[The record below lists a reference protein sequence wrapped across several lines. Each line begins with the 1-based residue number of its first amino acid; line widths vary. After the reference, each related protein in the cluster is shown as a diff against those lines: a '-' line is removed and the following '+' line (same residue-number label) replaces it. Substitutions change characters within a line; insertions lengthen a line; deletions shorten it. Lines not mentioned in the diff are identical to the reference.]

1 MYTGHRSKR
10 DVSPEW
16 IKNTNEFLEQAWGE
30 NAKGAAR
37 IFCPCS
43 KCANRKRQTQDVMGE
58 HLFLNGFTPNYTRW
72 IHHGE
77 GHRRRED
84 MVRPRVEDCDAE
96 AGVVDML
103 DDYHEAHFAEEL
115 VEEEP
120 EGSAKAFYDMF
131 ASAQKSL
138 HGHTKVS
145 QLDAIGR
152 VMALKSRYSLSRD
165 TFDGI
170 VTVIGS
176 LLPEGHILPKS
187 MYESQ
192 KLLRALKMPYDKIHA
207 CPNGCVLFR
216 KEYAEEKYCP
226 KCKSSRFLEVDSGD
240 GNKR

>member
-1 MYTGHRSKR
+1 
-10 DVSPEW
+10 
-16 IKNTNEFLEQAWGE
+16 
-30 NAKGAAR
+30 
-37 IFCPCS
+37 
-43 KCANRKRQTQDVMGE
+43 
-58 HLFLNGFTPNYTRW
+58 
-72 IHHGE
+72 
-77 GHRRRED
+77 
-84 MVRPRVEDCDAE
+84 
-96 AGVVDML
+96 
-103 DDYHEAHFAEEL
+103 
-115 VEEEP
+115 
-120 EGSAKAFYDMF
+120 
-131 ASAQKSL
+131 
-138 HGHTKVS
+138 
-145 QLDAIGR
+145 
-152 VMALKSRYSLSRD
+152 MALKSRYSLSRD